1 MGSSETGA
9 TQYVMQE
16 LTSCGTPLSHTPQSS
31 FQARSPIPGVWGPSP
46 QDLWNMMVSVQ
57 SQVAHLTEQITMQ
70 QKEIYDQRKEIEGL
84 KEENVKLKQQVYQ
97 QQQVQVEDME
107 DTQHVGQIKETLTPS
122 QTWAQRVSG
131 SSRLGQTHQNKRT
144 GNVSTKNITQD
155 NVEDQ
160 EQLERI
166 KKQHNVV
173 ISGVE
178 EDDTKETA
186 RSLREKL
193 QDIFTTYFNMTDVFI
208 KEAHR
213 TCKKREDK
221 PQIIICTIMDARKRQ
236 IILYLSAGDWHIHK

>member
-1 MGSSETGA
+1 
-9 TQYVMQE
+9 
-16 LTSCGTPLSHTPQSS
+16 
-31 FQARSPIPGVWGPSP
+31 
-46 QDLWNMMVSVQ
+46 
-57 SQVAHLTEQITMQ
+57 
-70 QKEIYDQRKEIEGL
+70 
-84 KEENVKLKQQVYQ
+84 
-97 QQQVQVEDME
+97 ME

-131 SSRLGQTHQNKRT
+131 SSHLGQTHQNKRT
-144 GNVSTKNITQD
+144 GDVSTENITRD
-155 NVEDQ
+155 NVEDR

-193 QDIFTTYFNMTDVFI
+193 QDIFTTYFDMTDVPV
-208 KEAHR
+208 ERAHR
-213 TCKKREDK
+213 KRRNREDK

-236 IILYLSAGDWHIHK
+236 IILDNSSTCLQGIGIYINEDRTLSQQAEVRKKVAERKARLAKKTNKSEETNTPVQE